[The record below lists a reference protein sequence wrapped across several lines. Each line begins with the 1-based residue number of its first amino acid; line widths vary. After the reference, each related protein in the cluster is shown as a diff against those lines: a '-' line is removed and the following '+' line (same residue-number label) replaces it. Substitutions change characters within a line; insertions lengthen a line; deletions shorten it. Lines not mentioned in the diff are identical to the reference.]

1 MDDDRFTRGWI
12 FRAVCSSAGG
22 KKENA
27 QQKNGWEQETVF
39 SASSHSKRILSAGA
53 LLRHS
58 MAWYRKVF
66 LCPPA
71 GFYPACSRTTF
82 STILIYSSMDRSV
95 SKFFESGMSVS
106 SLYFCPIIKSPG
118 IETFPSL
125 SSTGS
130 IWKASL

>member
-1 MDDDRFTRGWI
+1 MDDDRFARGGI
-12 FRAVCSSAGG
+12 FRAVCSSTGG

-39 SASSHSKRILSAGA
+39 SASSHSKRILSAFCAFKA
-53 LLRHS
+53 LRVCHFYIS
-58 MAWYRKVF
+58 VF
-66 LCPPA
+66 RI
-71 GFYPACSRTTF
+71 YPACSRTTF